1 MEEFEDAFFSR
12 IYIII
17 HFPQLDSNACK
28 RIWNVSINMSQ
39 LMNGTTDD
47 EVHSIAETYLLNGRQ
62 IKNAI
67 KTPQLLAVRDSK
79 GKILTGEIHSVLKIA
94 LPDTQVGNGSSA

>member
-17 HFPQLDSNACK
+17 HFLQLDSNDRK
-28 RIWNVSINMSQ
+28 RIWDGFINMSQ
-39 LMNGTTDD
+39 LMNRTTDD
-47 EVHSIAETYLLNGRQ
+47 ELRSIAETYLLNGRQ

-67 KTPQLLAVRDSK
+67 KTSQLLAIPEPK
-79 GKILTGEIHSVLKIA
+79 EKILTSEIIHLVLKIT
-94 LPDTQVGNGSSA
+94 LPDTQVGNGI